1 MKGGGWDWQECLSA
15 AARLNITT
23 EQLDNMTPRELAVYA
38 QAYRQNAE
46 QAQREKQQELY
57 LCALLISRFVWS
69 KKVPPFERVFG
80 GDQHRDMSDEQML
93 LMAEALNQMFGGTD
107 TRKEADTW
115 QS

>member
-1 MKGGGWDWQECLSA
+1 M
-15 AARLNITT
+15 
-23 EQLDNMTPRELAVYA
+23 YA

-46 QAQREKQQELY
+46 QTQREKQQELY

-80 GDQHRDMSDEQML
+80 GDHHRDMSDEQML
-93 LMAEALNQMFGGTD
+93 RMAEVLNQMFGGTD

>member
-1 MKGGGWDWQECLSA
+1 
-15 AARLNITT
+15 
-23 EQLDNMTPRELAVYA
+23 MTPRELAVYA

-80 GDQHRDMSDEQML
+80 DGPSRDMSDEQML
-93 LMAEALNQMFGGTD
+93 RMAEALNRMFGGTD
-107 TRKEADTW
+107 TRKGADAW